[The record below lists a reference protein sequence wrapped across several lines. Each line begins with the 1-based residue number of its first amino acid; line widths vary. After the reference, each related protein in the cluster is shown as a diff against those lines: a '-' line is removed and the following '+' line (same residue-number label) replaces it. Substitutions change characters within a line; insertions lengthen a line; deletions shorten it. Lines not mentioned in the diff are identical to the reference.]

1 LSASQQDFSA
11 TTTTTANNRQQQQ
24 PPTTTTTTTTTTTA
38 NNNNRQQQQQ
48 QQQHLFLSVLSPA
61 PSGVIDTQHVDDRIR
76 IGKGGTLGTQFVVL
90 CVHETHTEATNEW
103 KWLLGSTE
111 STCITGILSAARW
124 RLLKGRLSRRVSI
137 TSTILLVVALSL
149 G

>member
-1 LSASQQDFSA
+1 MGIFSGLLGPAS
-11 TTTTTANNRQQQQ
+11 
-24 PPTTTTTTTTTTTA
+24 
-38 NNNNRQQQQQ
+38 
-48 QQQHLFLSVLSPA
+48 
-61 PSGVIDTQHVDDRIR
+61 SGVIDTQHIDDRIR
-76 IGKGGTLGTQFVVL
+76 IGKGGTSGTQFVVL
-90 CVHETHTEATNEW
+90 RVRETHTEATDEW

-111 STCITGILSAARW
+111 STCITGILSAVGW

>member
-1 LSASQQDFSA
+1 LLSASQQDFSA
-11 TTTTTANNRQQQQ
+11 TRTTTANNNNNNNRQQQQQQQQQQ

-103 KWLLGSTE
+103 
-111 STCITGILSAARW
+111 
-124 RLLKGRLSRRVSI
+124 
-137 TSTILLVVALSL
+137 
-149 G
+149 